1 MILSSR
7 NRNRKGFTV
16 IELMIVIAILGILL
30 AIAIPQFYGYRVKF
44 YNAMS
49 KSDLRNAFTVA
60 HVFFTRSPTA
70 AFDTAAL
77 TAGGYRA
84 SPGVVLTITDGTEST
99 LAMIASNSN
108 AGAAAITYTIN
119 ITGSLHLNFL

>member
-30 AIAIPQFYGYRVKF
+30 AIAIPQFYSYRVKF
-44 YNAMS
+44 YNALS

-60 HVFFTRSPTA
+60 HVFFTHSPTA
-70 AFDTAAL
+70 TFNPATL

-84 SPGVVLTITDGTEST
+84 SPGVVLTITDGMEST
-99 LAMIASNSN
+99 LAMTASNAN

-119 ITGSLHLNFL
+119 ITGAITP